1 MLSTLTSISSLFLS
15 FSLLCL
21 GHGLLNTLVGFR
33 AVLENYSDMT
43 IGLMGSAYF
52 LGFVVGVYL
61 CSRLLSNVGHIRTFA
76 AIASL
81 TSIIAISY
89 ILILSPLSWIIFRFA
104 YGICIASLY
113 MVLESW
119 LNLLSTHSN
128 RGKVLSIYMVLNY
141 LNIALG
147 QFFFNFFDANAF
159 ELFLIVSILISVS
172 LIPLSISKKVRQV
185 AITFEHLSFI
195 RMIKTS
201 PVASVG
207 CFVSGLIAGTV
218 WALCATYLAQN
229 EFSANTVALLV
240 AATFIGGL
248 ILQWP
253 LGALSDKIDRRYVI
267 LGSCFVGSIVACMA
281 LIFLLQVNISF
292 QAIIFGLLGAFIY
305 PLYSLSNALMNDL
318 LESKHLVKASGSLLQ
333 IHAIGAIIG
342 PITTAALMEY
352 IGAEG
357 FFVALISFLSLACIA
372 ILGLI
377 VVTPKRS
384 PEKEKYVP
392 IPRTSIGA
400 FRLDPRSK

>member
-119 LNLLSTHSN
+119 LNLLSTQSN

-147 QFFFNFFDANAF
+147 QFFFNFFDANAY

-185 AITFEHLSFI
+185 AITFEHLSLI
-195 RMIKTS
+195 KILKTS

-229 EFSANTVALLV
+229 EFSANTVALLI

-267 LGSCFVGSIVACMA
+267 LGSCFIGSIVACMA
-281 LIFLLQVNISF
+281 LILLLKVNIFF
-292 QAIIFGLLGAFIY
+292 QAVIFALLGAFIY

-318 LESKHLVKASGSLLQ
+318 LDAKHLVKASGSLLQ

-342 PITTAALMEY
+342 PITTALLMEY

-357 FFVALISFLSLACIA
+357 FFVSLISFLSLACIA